1 MTQFFTA
8 DDGAKLAY
16 SDEGEG
22 LPVLCLAG
30 LTRNMADFDHVA
42 PHLSGVRMIRM
53 DYRGRGQSEW
63 GDPASRITPGRPPIP
78 SRRKPRTHWRFWITW
93 G

>member
-42 PHLSGVRMIRM
+42 HLGL
-53 DYRGRGQSEW
+53 
-63 GDPASRITPGRPPIP
+63 
-78 SRRKPRTHWRFWITW
+78 
-93 G
+93 